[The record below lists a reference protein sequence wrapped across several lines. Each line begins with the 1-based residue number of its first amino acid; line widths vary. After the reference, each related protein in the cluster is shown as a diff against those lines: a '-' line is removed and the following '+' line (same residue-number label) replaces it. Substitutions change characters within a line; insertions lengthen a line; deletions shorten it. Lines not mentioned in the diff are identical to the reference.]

1 MSLAWRSRAQ
11 KPLVFPSAERRQASE
26 LARLVRLGV
35 SARTG
40 AASGSQVGLVQL
52 AQPESVGL
60 DCAPVAMVGLVWCDR
75 LARLALRRQCGSVSM
90 DLDGCGRTERQRHQ
104 CVRPSRW
111 MCRTA
116 VPATVPYDHTRTGSF
131 L

>member
-1 MSLAWRSRAQ
+1 M
-11 KPLVFPSAERRQASE
+11 

-40 AASGSQVGLVQL
+40 AASGPQVGLVQP

-60 DCAPVAMVGLVWCDR
+60 DCAPVEMVGLVWCGR
-75 LARLALRRQCGSVSM
+75 LTRLALRRQCGSVWM
-90 DLDGCGRTERQRHQ
+90 DSDGCGRTERQRHQ
-104 CVRPSRW
+104 WVRPSRW
-111 MCRTA
+111 MPWTA
-116 VPATVPYDHTRTGSF
+116 VQVVVPYDHTRTGSF